1 MDITGLGT
9 IVLAVVI
16 SCMLIYSTWSTMYR
30 KCNFPPGPTPLP
42 VIGNLLQIKRGRMV
56 KSLMDLSEKYG
67 SVYTLYFGSRP
78 VIILCGYQAVK
89 EALIDQG
96 DEFSGRGRLPTLDRI
111 IQGYGVILSSGER
124 WKQLR
129 RFTLMTLRNFGMG
142 KRSIEERIQEEAQ
155 CLVEELK
162 TYKQSPVNPTN
173 IFVQTVSNVI
183 CSVVFGNR
191 YEYDDVKFLKL
202 LNMFNETFILMSSTW
217 GQLQDMMPSIINHV
231 PGPHQ
236 KIDKLLANLLEFISE
251 TVKVNQDT
259 LDPSSPRD
267 YIDCFLIKMQQDKQN
282 ATSEFTIKNLLMSV
296 LTVFFAGTETVSST
310 LRHGFL
316 ILLKYPE
323 IQAKLHGEIDCV
335 IGQNR
340 APNIEDRGKMPYT
353 DAVIHEIQR
362 FSDVIPL
369 NVPHSVVKDTNF
381 RGYTIPKGT
390 DVYPLLCSVLW
401 DPSQFP
407 TPNKFNPG
415 HFLDDNGC
423 FKKSDAFLP
432 FSTAKAPPNLLDFMQ
447 TQMDRGSF
455 KVSDICSEIVEA
467 MRLAATVLPSKE
479 WVNLWSGFHSLE
491 DSKKTWKDLRA
502 SQEPRKQTKVAPHK
516 LPRVMEGEIT
526 PVAQLKESEFQG
538 KTPPQQRSVED
549 QLHGRETGIE
559 LWGSEPK
566 QGLSPLPLPS
576 RLTPADTVTWETF
589 LRSQQEQGLSPFVV
603 MPSITP
609 SDSTTWKKGL
619 GSERKLEQ
627 RLGQLPVPSRVALP
641 GTANWE
647 KFQIAIPYLFYVKQL
662 NATYRNELADCL
674 YCLKTLRRLKH
685 KDPKYKKEEEVGVRR
700 RLPSIMSR
708 GFQVGNAVVGQR
720 VLNKVLFE
728 DLGESSIGLHHVVPL
743 YWQNNVQPLRQSGT
757 TKYGAL
763 RLRWVTGRQPVRM
776 CFSPI

>member
-30 KCNFPPGPTPLP
+30 KCNLPPGPTPLP

-96 DEFSGRGRLPTLDRI
+96 DEFSGRGRLPTVDRV
-111 IQGYGVILSSGER
+111 IQGYE
-124 WKQLR
+124 
-129 RFTLMTLRNFGMG
+129 
-142 KRSIEERIQEEAQ
+142 
-155 CLVEELK
+155 
-162 TYKQSPVNPTN
+162 SPVNPTN

-191 YEYDDVKFLKL
+191 YEYDD
-202 LNMFNETFILMSSTW
+202 
-217 GQLQDMMPSIINHV
+217 LQDMMPSIINHV
-231 PGPHQ
+231 PGPHH

-282 ATSEFTIKNLLMSV
+282 ATSEFTLKNLLMSV

-401 DPSQFP
+401 DPSQFA

-423 FKKSDAFLP
+423 FKKSDAFVP
-432 FSTAKAPPNLLDFMQ
+432 FST
-447 TQMDRGSF
+447 
-455 KVSDICSEIVEA
+455 
-467 MRLAATVLPSKE
+467 
-479 WVNLWSGFHSLE
+479 
-491 DSKKTWKDLRA
+491 
-502 SQEPRKQTKVAPHK
+502 
-516 LPRVMEGEIT
+516 
-526 PVAQLKESEFQG
+526 
-538 KTPPQQRSVED
+538 
-549 QLHGRETGIE
+549 
-559 LWGSEPK
+559 
-566 QGLSPLPLPS
+566 
-576 RLTPADTVTWETF
+576 
-589 LRSQQEQGLSPFVV
+589 
-603 MPSITP
+603 
-609 SDSTTWKKGL
+609 
-619 GSERKLEQ
+619 
-627 RLGQLPVPSRVALP
+627 
-641 GTANWE
+641 
-647 KFQIAIPYLFYVKQL
+647 
-662 NATYRNELADCL
+662 
-674 YCLKTLRRLKH
+674 
-685 KDPKYKKEEEVGVRR
+685 
-700 RLPSIMSR
+700 
-708 GFQVGNAVVGQR
+708 
-720 VLNKVLFE
+720 
-728 DLGESSIGLHHVVPL
+728 
-743 YWQNNVQPLRQSGT
+743 
-757 TKYGAL
+757 
-763 RLRWVTGRQPVRM
+763 
-776 CFSPI
+776 